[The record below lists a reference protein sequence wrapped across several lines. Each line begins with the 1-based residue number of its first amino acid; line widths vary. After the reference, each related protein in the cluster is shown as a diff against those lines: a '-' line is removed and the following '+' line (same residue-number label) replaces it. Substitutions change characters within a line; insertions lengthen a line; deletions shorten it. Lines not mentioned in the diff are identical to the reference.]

1 MARGKQAIALDLALP
16 FELSAGSATGKH
28 RLLHGFLQELVV
40 SGHLPP
46 GTLLPSTRT
55 LAQRWGVARGTLEA
69 VFEQL
74 KLEGFIERRQGAG
87 SQVTLQLPD
96 TLIASGSPPDQASLS
111 RPMADPQS
119 VQAQVQARVPF
130 VARLPDPNLL
140 EQHLFPARLDGA
152 GLLES
157 LPAQGD
163 PRLRQAIAAHLK
175 LYRGID
181 CEADDILV
189 THGIRHTLDLFSR
202 VLPKHRALA
211 VEDPGYAWARRI
223 FERSGHRLFSTP
235 LDEQG
240 LRVDALADHETL
252 GAVHV
257 TPAHQAPLGI
267 CMSVERRQALLD
279 WAQARDAIIIEDD
292 YDSEYNYASAPL
304 PAIKAIDHHDRVL
317 FCGSFNK
324 TLFSNLRLGFA
335 VVPRH
340 LHAEMLDTLT
350 ISGQAP
356 GALGQRAL
364 EQMLGNGQY
373 ARHLR
378 IARQTYQQRRDLL
391 IDRLRRHADVQIA
404 GEQSGLHFILW
415 LPEGCNEQQFCQQAH
430 EQGLMLQPLG
440 LFTREHAWPSGV
452 LVGYASLS
460 EAQIA
465 VAGDTLGR
473 LYLNALTGRRSGCD

>member
-16 FELSAGSATGKH
+16 FELSVGSATGKH

-87 SQVTLQLPD
+87 SQVSLQLPD
-96 TLIASGSPPDQASLS
+96 ALIASGNPAGHAPAM
-111 RPMADPQS
+111 RPMPDPQLL
-119 VQAQVQARVPF
+119 QAQVQARVPF

-140 EQHLFPARLDGA
+140 EQNLFPARLEGP
-152 GLLES
+152 GLLEN

-202 VLPKHRALA
+202 VLPTHRALA
-211 VEDPGYAWARRI
+211 LEDPGYAWARRI
-223 FERSGHRLFSTP
+223 FERSGHGLFSAP

-240 LRVDALADHETL
+240 LRVDVLADHETL

-267 CMSVERRQALLD
+267 CMSVERRRALLD
-279 WAQARDAIIIEDD
+279 WAQAQDAIVIEDD

-335 VVPRH
+335 VLPRR

-391 IDRLRRHADVQIA
+391 IDRLRKHTDVRIA

-430 EQGLMLQPLG
+430 EQGLRLQPLG
-440 LFTREHAWPSGV
+440 LFTREHAWPPGV
-452 LVGYASLS
+452 LVGYASLT

-473 LYLNALTGRRSGCD
+473 LYQDAFTRRRSECD